1 VFAARQPGFESL
13 PIRHLFTLPP
23 LARLEMM
30 QRMRPLFTLFLLAV
44 LSLARAQEAARPE
57 TGTLEVVKREAR
69 NGKLTEALAA
79 LDKVDKARKPTAE
92 SLDLR
97 GCIYLEQ
104 EKFDDATKAFEAAH
118 AADDASFLPRLHLG
132 DVIFRQKKFEDAR
145 AVYERLDRQTNILI
159 SAERLR
165 YGILLARLGAHDEA
179 GAQLAFARIKFPT
192 ETPTYYYAQAA
203 WQFAHG
209 RNGDAKKW
217 LSTADQIFDAAST
230 AWFARPLYDL
240 GWVKKKPIIA
250 LD

>member
-1 VFAARQPGFESL
+1 
-13 PIRHLFTLPP
+13 
-23 LARLEMM
+23 
-30 QRMRPLFTLFLLAV
+30 MRPLCAIFFLAV
-44 LSLARAQEAARPE
+44 LPFSPAQEPPHPAS
-57 TGTLEVVKREAR
+57 GTLEVAKREAR
-69 NGKLTEALAA
+69 NGKFTEALAA
-79 LDKVDKARKPTAE
+79 LDEIDKARKPTAE

-97 GCIYLEQ
+97 GCIFLEQ
-104 EKFDDATKAFEAAH
+104 EKFDDATKAFNAAH
-118 AADDASFLPRLHLG
+118 AADSALFLPRLHLG
-132 DVIFRQKKFEDAR
+132 DVIFHQQKFENAG

-165 YGILLARLGAHDEA
+165 YGILLARLGARDEA
-179 GAQLAFARIKFPT
+179 GSQLAFARIKFPT

-217 LSTADQIFDAAST
+217 LNTADQIFDAAST